1 MGATAK
7 SSTAGPACALTTS
20 QDSDRDRGEM
30 CEQENESKEGKRR
43 EKRRKRVKGRKRVI
57 TSRVWE
63 RNLE

>member
-1 MGATAK
+1 MCIDDITR
-7 SSTAGPACALTTS
+7 LR
-20 QDSDRDRGEM
+20 QRQRGEM